1 MPGACR
7 LARMRDGAF
16 SPCMLVSCCSATHLL
31 RGRRRQMKPLR
42 TTCVGLVVACFGA
55 IACGSSSSNPGG
67 GDGGGGAASTA
78 GASNCTWSAC
88 SLLSAAAVNQ
98 ALQSNVSAGT
108 EKDTTGLP
116 GLPNFYACEFAT
128 PDSSA
133 FLSLSIGCN
142 VANLANNASLYMSIN
157 SGQQATP
164 VTLAGT
170 DAAFWIRRADASTSP
185 FAGILDVYFGGH
197 SQFSLTVLLPSTSPV
212 NAQAACTQLAT
223 SVVGSL

>member
-1 MPGACR
+1 
-7 LARMRDGAF
+7 
-16 SPCMLVSCCSATHLL
+16 
-31 RGRRRQMKPLR
+31 MKTLR

-67 GDGGGGAASTA
+67 GDGGGGGGAASTA

-128 PDSSA
+128 PDSST
-133 FLSLSIGCN
+133 FLSLSIRCN
-142 VANLANNASLYMSIN
+142 EANLANNASLYMIAS
-157 SGQQATP
+157 SGQEATP
-164 VTLAGT
+164 VTIAGT
-170 DAAFWIRRADASTSP
+170 DAAFWVTPGDASTSP
-185 FAGILDVYFGGH
+185 FAGILEVYFGGH
-197 SQFSLTVLLPSTSPV
+197 SHFSLTVLLPSTSPV

-223 SVVGSL
+223 SVVASL